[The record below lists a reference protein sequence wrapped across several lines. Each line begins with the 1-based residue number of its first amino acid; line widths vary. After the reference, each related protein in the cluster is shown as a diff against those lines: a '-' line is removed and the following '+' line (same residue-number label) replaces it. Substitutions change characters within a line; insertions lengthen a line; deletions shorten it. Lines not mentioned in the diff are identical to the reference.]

1 MIMSDSEIEKIEVVS
16 NEEVRYQRS
25 EFASVIFHNV
35 ADTYPADAHVECSY
49 TLTID
54 IIPSTRDWVGI
65 YKVGWMSSRD
75 YIYYEWAPLPKN
87 YEQGKEIEATIL
99 FQAHT
104 LPKDDGEFYQFCYVS
119 SAGQI
124 RGASTPFQF
133 KRPSAG
139 DFVEVED
146 DDTDML
152 IIRSRTMVLQEN
164 LKKKEEE
171 NIDLMKYRDTMSK
184 EVTSLADKITDLQ
197 KKLVKSEQ
205 EQRDMQKLYKAN
217 EKKIDEMLSDAN
229 DMTMV
234 HDELRSKV
242 DEKEKECQSLVE
254 KVSQL
259 QSNVGVLQEKMKALQ
274 NEKDEL
280 EGTNK
285 TLQEEMDLYKNHL
298 SQSETS
304 VGSHVQ
310 EIESLN
316 SRLAESGKITMKL
329 QRKIEEQDEAM
340 DACREEL
347 TQVKMELHQE
357 QRRMEQQ
364 VHVTHSEQEN
374 VTALTEKLR
383 NAEDKLASEENTKEL
398 MRQELKN
405 FRDAQDKMSQDLA
418 SSKSECHMMK
428 TQICR
433 MEEDFAQENTVLLSE
448 NSAIQRDLENVLKE
462 KEVLQAKMCSLQDE
476 LLKTQENVECTEGPM
491 FALQQANN
499 GLKQR
504 LLHLNERYNKLT
516 DEKKQARV
524 RDRELNREIV
534 DLKERIHMCSEEY
547 KQIYKENK
555 KLQKKTDKLLG
566 HRSWRDTKSESE
578 SVTSEKLQTSS
589 SKSTP
594 ERSTSCETVT
604 RTSVMGVSELQALLA
619 TERQK
624 KDRYKQQHREE
635 KERLETLRRHYH
647 EELQAKDVEIARLK
661 QLATGRDSG
670 SGDSGALEQRVMS
683 LEKYLEDKQK
693 MIDELNQKLRDVK
706 LECETPKPAKRS
718 TIPRKTEP
726 EVVCSVKSEARSSS
740 PKLIY
745 GNPYKEESKKLTLQE
760 QAAMCPP
767 AAVSHPPAAVSH
779 PPQTQQMSRYEEQEE
794 VFVDASA
801 CLIPLPRPM
810 EPEVTS
816 EAKMAAVKATMPQP
830 GGSEELEGH
839 CYGMPAKRTGITPS
853 APPSFPTHSDSC
865 MDDIVVKLSDGKWL
879 IDSNGETRKCPQ
891 CSEVFPAEL
900 REEDFMEH
908 VLGHMGRICPVCKK
922 QVDDNMDGSTF
933 EYHVHC
939 CIGEGNN

>member
-1 MIMSDSEIEKIEVVS
+1 MSDSDIEKIEVVS
-16 NEEVRYQRS
+16 NEEVRFQRS

-35 ADTYPADAHVECSY
+35 ADTYPADAHVECSF
-49 TLTID
+49 TLTTD

-75 YIYYEWAPLPKN
+75 YIYYEWSPLPKN
-87 YEQGKEIEATIL
+87 YEQGKETEATIL

-152 IIRSRTMVLQEN
+152 IIRSRTLVLQER

-171 NIDLMKYRDTMSK
+171 NLDLVKYRDTMSK
-184 EVTSLADKITDLQ
+184 EVTSLADKITELQ
-197 KKLVKSEQ
+197 KKLDKSEQ

-229 DMTMV
+229 DMTLV
-234 HDELRSKV
+234 HDELLSKM
-242 DEKEKECQSLVE
+242 DDKEKERLSLE
-254 KVSQL
+254 AKVSKL
-259 QSNVGVLQEKMKALQ
+259 QKSVDTLQEKMKALL

-280 EGTNK
+280 EGRNK
-285 TLQEEMDLYKNHL
+285 TLQEEMEMYKNHL

-304 VGSHVQ
+304 VGGHVK
-310 EIESLN
+310 EIERLT
-316 SRLAESGKITMKL
+316 SRIAESEKVTAKL
-329 QRKIEEQDEAM
+329 QRKIEEQDEAL
-340 DACREEL
+340 DSCREEL
-347 TQVKMELHQE
+347 ARMKMELHQE
-357 QRRMEQQ
+357 QRRMIEQ
-364 VHVTHSEQEN
+364 VNVTHSEQEN
-374 VTALTEKLR
+374 VAALTEKLR

-418 SSKSECHMMK
+418 ASKSECHMMK

-433 MEEDFAQENTVLLSE
+433 MEEDFAQENTVLMSE

-462 KEVLQAKMCSLQDE
+462 KEVLQAKVCSLQDE
-476 LLKTQENVECTEGPM
+476 LCKTHQNVECTEGPM

-504 LLHLNERYNKLT
+504 LLHLNERYSKLT
-516 DEKKQARV
+516 EEKKQARV
-524 RDRELNREIV
+524 RERELNREIV

-555 KLQKKTDKLLG
+555 KLQKKTEKLLG
-566 HRSWRDTKSESE
+566 HRRWRDTKSESE
-578 SVTSEKLQTSS
+578 SVTTEKVQTSS
-589 SKSTP
+589 SKSSP
-594 ERSTSCETVT
+594 ERSASCDGVAK
-604 RTSVMGVSELQALLA
+604 TSVMGVSELQALLA
-619 TERQK
+619 TEKQK
-624 KDRYKQQHREE
+624 KDRYKQQLLEE

-647 EELQAKDVEIARLK
+647 DELQAKDVEIARLK
-661 QLATGRDSG
+661 HLVTGRNSE
-670 SGDSGALEQRVMS
+670 SGDSGDLQQRVMS
-683 LEKYLEDKQK
+683 LEKYLEEKQK

-718 TIPRKTEP
+718 TIPKKTEP
-726 EVVCSVKSEARSSS
+726 EVLCPVKSEARCSS
-740 PKLIY
+740 PQLIY
-745 GNPYKEESKKLTLQE
+745 GNPYKEESRKLTLQE
-760 QAAMCPP
+760 QAAMCTP
-767 AAVSHPPAAVSH
+767 AIVSH
-779 PPQTQQMSRYEEQEE
+779 PPQTQQMSRYDEQEE
-794 VFVDASA
+794 EFVDASA
-801 CLIPLPRPM
+801 CLIPLPKPM

-816 EAKMAAVKATMPQP
+816 KAKLAAVKATLLQTD
-830 GGSEELEGH
+830 GSQELDGH
-839 CYGMPAKRTGITPS
+839 CYGMPVNRTGIMPS
-853 APPSFPTHSDSC
+853 APPSYATHSDSG
-865 MDDIVVKLSDGKWL
+865 MDDIVVKMSSGKWL
-879 IDSNGETRKCPQ
+879 ISANGETRKCPQ

-900 REEDFMEH
+900 MEEDFMEH
-908 VLGHMGRICPVCKK
+908 VFSHMGRICPVCKK
-922 QVDDNMDGSTF
+922 QVDDTMDGSAF